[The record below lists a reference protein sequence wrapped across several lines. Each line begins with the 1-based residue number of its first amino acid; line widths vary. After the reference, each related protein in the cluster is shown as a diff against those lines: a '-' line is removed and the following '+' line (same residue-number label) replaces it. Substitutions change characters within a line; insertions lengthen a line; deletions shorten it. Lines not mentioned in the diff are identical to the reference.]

1 MITNET
7 PGLDPVT
14 RQQLKDLENEKRMKD
29 FEAGLNALAKNC
41 VNLAD
46 FRLMEKAVTALEN
59 KVSKLLEPKPSSS
72 VANPADNGQPKIW
85 QTKRF
90 PSIKNVLKSFVDK
103 L

>member
-1 MITNET
+1 MIDSNT

-72 VANPADNGQPKIW
+72 NDKPLDKSREK
-85 QTKRF
+85 TKLE
-90 PSIKNVLKSFVDK
+90 KVWDVLMGNK
-103 L
+103 